1 MGKGRVVPRR
11 IMPAWE
17 ESPAQ
22 KAARQVGTAYLK
34 KGEIGELAFLHK
46 AASLGFA
53 LSLPYGAQP
62 YDFVVEGGRSL
73 SRVQVKSVASMTG
86 GLYHVGIRHC
96 TEHKAKAYTESEIDF
111 AAVYIIPEG
120 TWYILPV
127 SEVVGRTALKFRP
140 KGYRRLDIYAHYRE
154 AWHLLRQPDG
164 LVFG

>member
-1 MGKGRVVPRR
+1 M
-11 IMPAWE
+11 
-17 ESPAQ
+17 
-22 KAARQVGTAYLK
+22 GTAYLK

-53 LSLPYGAQP
+53 LSLPYGSHF
-62 YDFVVEGGRSL
+62 YDFVVDGGGHL
-73 SRVQVKSVASMTG
+73 WRVQVKSVASMLG
-86 GLYHVGIRHC
+86 GLYHVGIRHS
-96 TEHKAKAYTESEIDF
+96 TEHRAKAYTASEIDF
-111 AAVYIIPEG
+111 AVVYIIPED

-127 SEVVGRTALKFRP
+127 REVVGRTALKFRP